1 MDQQN
6 GKGEGSLEHPSA
18 DQDSGLCPVESPRA
32 DIDLAAISA
41 SVVAWPIARSPLA
54 EGGFSF
60 QVKHVNEAGD
70 CGCQR
75 RSALTSNVLQSVL
88 MQICATYACEKPGH
102 TYVHCGFVV
111 KVDGSM
117 KILAGT
123 VND

>member
-1 MDQQN
+1 M
-6 GKGEGSLEHPSA
+6 
-18 DQDSGLCPVESPRA
+18 
-32 DIDLAAISA
+32 
-41 SVVAWPIARSPLA
+41 AWPIARSPLA

-60 QVKHVNEAGD
+60 QVKHVNEAGED

-75 RSALTSNVLQSVL
+75 RSALTYNVLQSVL
-88 MQICATYACEKPGH
+88 TQRMHATKPGH
-102 TYVHCGFVV
+102 AYVHCGFVV